1 MGVQPRTPFALL
13 PHSLS
18 LAREL
23 IKNSKYVSNLICA
36 FISLCMC
43 TCVCVCEAP
52 LIAGQ
57 GVRKGCSH
65 LIFPL
70 WSLNMYKPEVGY
82 VSVPTPHKHASVCNC
97 ECVCNIST
105 KNSRPVLFYQHLGI
119 VARHRARLQRELRP
133 LQRLTLHTKWDL
145 WQRLSQDLCG
155 AMKRWR
161 WKGTKKGRGEGRRGE
176 GKRGEGSR

>member
-1 MGVQPRTPFALL
+1 MSEKNRRQRWQLWQERLTPAQPTTPNGGSTQNSLCSSPPL
-13 PHSLS
+13 PLS

-36 FISLCMC
+36 FISLCA
-43 TCVCVCEAP
+43 CVCVCKAP

-57 GVRKGCSH
+57 GVRKGCNH

-70 WSLNMYKPEVGY
+70 WGLNMYKPEVGY

-97 ECVCNIST
+97 ACVCNIST

-119 VARHRARLQRELRP
+119 VARPQRELRP
-133 LQRLTLHTKWDL
+133 LQRLTLHTK
-145 WQRLSQDLCG
+145 
-155 AMKRWR
+155 
-161 WKGTKKGRGEGRRGE
+161 
-176 GKRGEGSR
+176 

>member
-1 MGVQPRTPFALL
+1 MRNEISEKNRRQRWQLWQERLTPAQSTTPNGGSTQNSLCSSPPL
-13 PHSLS
+13 PLS
-18 LAREL
+18 LGREL

-36 FISLCMC
+36 FVSLCVC
-43 TCVCVCEAP
+43 TCVCVCKAP

-82 VSVPTPHKHASVCNC
+82 VSVPTPHKPASVCNC
-97 ECVCNIST
+97 ACVCNIST

-119 VARHRARLQRELRP
+119 VARHRARPQRELRP
-133 LQRLTLHTKWDL
+133 LQRLTLHTK
-145 WQRLSQDLCG
+145 
-155 AMKRWR
+155 
-161 WKGTKKGRGEGRRGE
+161 
-176 GKRGEGSR
+176 

>member
-1 MGVQPRTPFALL
+1 MATLASAFNPMHRQLHQMGVQPRTPFALL

-97 ECVCNIST
+97 ACVCVIFRLKIHALCYSINTSALSPDT
-105 KNSRPVLFYQHLGI
+105 VPHPSENSAPCSG
-119 VARHRARLQRELRP
+119 
-133 LQRLTLHTKWDL
+133 
-145 WQRLSQDLCG
+145 
-155 AMKRWR
+155 
-161 WKGTKKGRGEGRRGE
+161 
-176 GKRGEGSR
+176 